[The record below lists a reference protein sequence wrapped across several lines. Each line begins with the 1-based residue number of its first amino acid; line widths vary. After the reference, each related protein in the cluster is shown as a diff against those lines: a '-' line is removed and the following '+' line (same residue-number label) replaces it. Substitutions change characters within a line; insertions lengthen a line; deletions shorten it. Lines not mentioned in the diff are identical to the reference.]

1 VELRRTTTEW
11 IESLADRLGVSAWSL
26 VVGTVAVLAAGIG
39 GWWALAAPMPPP
51 VDQVLPRVDIVGPV
65 VTSPPVAANERR
77 VVVHVAG
84 AVSRPGI
91 HELAEGSRVVYAIE
105 AAGGL
110 TGEADRERLNLA
122 APVVDGQRVWVP
134 RVGESEPAIVGATGG
149 VAGAAGAAGGG
160 IVNLNTADSAAL
172 ETLPGV
178 GPSIAAAIIR
188 YRDDEGPFQRVDDL
202 LAVPGIG
209 PSRLAQLVDQVTL

>member
-39 GWWALAAPMPPP
+39 GWWALAAPAPPP
-51 VDQVLPRVDIVGPV
+51 VDQILPRVDIVGPTV
-65 VTSPPVAANERR
+65 ATSAPAADERR

-84 AVSRPGI
+84 AVSMPGI
-91 HELAEGSRVVYAIE
+91 HELAEGSRVVDAIE

-122 APVVDGQRVWVP
+122 APVADGQRVWVP
-134 RVGESEPAIVGATGG
+134 RVGESEPAIVGVTGG
-149 VAGAAGAAGGG
+149 AVGDVGAAGGG

-188 YRDDEGPFQRVDDL
+188 YRDDEGPFQRVDEL

-209 PSRLAQLVDQVTL
+209 PSRLAQLVDQVTV